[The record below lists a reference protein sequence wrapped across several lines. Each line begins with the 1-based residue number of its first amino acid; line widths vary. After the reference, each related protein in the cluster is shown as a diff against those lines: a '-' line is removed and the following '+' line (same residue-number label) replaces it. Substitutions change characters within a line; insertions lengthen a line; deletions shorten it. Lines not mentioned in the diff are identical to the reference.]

1 MTIYI
6 TYCLSTSNFLL
17 RLYGISNTVNRA
29 ILTLAS
35 LLALTVLLS
44 LLRACFQRHTMLNQW
59 SINPTIN
66 FSGLNPQANAKL
78 HVSYPRTAIVNPE
91 TWKTFST
98 LAALEIV
105 YLPINPGIDG
115 QKKRESKGDDD
126 TSLSQ
131 SWAGDEP
138 RQSITPQR
146 LFTTS
151 SPNICESRQL
161 IRQLINH
168 VVCVCCT
175 YWNQINMSLSIT
187 ACWSHK

>member
-6 TYCLSTSNFLL
+6 TYCLSTSNVLL
-17 RLYGISNTVNRA
+17 RLYGVLNTVNRA
-29 ILTLAS
+29 RLTLAS

-66 FSGLNPQANAKL
+66 FSGLNPQANNKL

-105 YLPINPGIDG
+105 CLPINPGID
-115 QKKRESKGDDD
+115 D
-126 TSLSQ
+126 
-131 SWAGDEP
+131 
-138 RQSITPQR
+138 
-146 LFTTS
+146 
-151 SPNICESRQL
+151 RQL

-175 YWNQINMSLSIT
+175 YWNQINMSSMQSIT
-187 ACWSHK
+187 ACWSHN